1 MPSGD
6 ADDVHQER
14 QRHQD
19 LDAIFAAGR
28 NAGNARLLAI
38 GTGEK
43 AIADEHGPAVFQPPD
58 RALPRQVAIAVANAI
73 GIDVVVAMRV
83 AEFQFGRPTSGRFF
97 LPPPLAALP
106 PFAFAF
112 QAIARRPGGL
122 RLGKRGLVAYLWLV
136 LCQPFRE
143 TSDFRFQAMVIGAEA
158 LVIGLDFRQAAF
170 QFRPVPFRLS
180 NSSIILLARAHA
192 ISIAQVDPV
201 SCASLSIFRRSTSP
215 ALGPPS
221 HFNRSLFTGGK

>member
-1 MPSGD
+1 M
-6 ADDVHQER
+6 
-14 QRHQD
+14 
-19 LDAIFAAGR
+19 
-28 NAGNARLLAI
+28 
-38 GTGEK
+38 
-43 AIADEHGPAVFQPPD
+43 
-58 RALPRQVAIAVANAI
+58 ANAI

-201 SCASLSIFRRSTSP
+201 SAPVCPFSVDPPAPPLGHHRTSTVAYSQGESNWPHAGMDTHFSPFSGVRDVAHQSTELHLRLIGSSVCEYHAKTGNWPTQIEDLGQTSLHHY
-215 ALGPPS
+215 L
-221 HFNRSLFTGGK
+221 